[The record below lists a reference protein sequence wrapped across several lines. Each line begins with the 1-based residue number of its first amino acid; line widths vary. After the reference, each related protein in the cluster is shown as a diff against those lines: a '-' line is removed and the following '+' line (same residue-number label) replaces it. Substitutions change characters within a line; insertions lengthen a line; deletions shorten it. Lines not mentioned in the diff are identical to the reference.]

1 MDALRTGLWD
11 FRLRGRSLRLDLVLL
26 LIVALGAL
34 WRFNGL
40 DWGWTDFDPAAPGA
54 SGPGKFHAFHPDEAS
69 NIRAAKLFTQ
79 SDSWRP
85 TGELYGEKV
94 DYSLYGA
101 STIYLHVLAVKLRAL
116 AGDIKP
122 YDETDPASFRATWMA
137 VRWLTALLG
146 LACLPLLYW
155 AALSLYGLGA
165 ARLAALLLA
174 GAAFHAQS
182 GRFGTVDMPM
192 LFFCLWSLGHSARL
206 LRRRNWRDLL
216 LAALAAGLAV
226 STKVNALLVVLPIV
240 AAELLREPWPA
251 GAAARGRALLRI
263 LFGARLWAAAAVT
276 VGVFLLLNP
285 YALLDWRNYL
295 FADNAF
301 GLMHILRNVR
311 GEFYYPFQIQFQDI
325 HPLPFLVGNVLW
337 WAAGPTLLVAGL
349 CSWAWMLWRRR
360 PADWL
365 LLSWALPQL
374 VLTAGAKVL
383 FMRYAIPFLPL
394 LALGAAAL
402 LAHLLEQWR
411 AGARRAL
418 AWGLAAAVALPSL
431 GWTAALASV
440 HDREDSRITAGRWLA
455 SRLPEGAALLHERS
469 ANSIKPVI
477 HMPRYHNVCE
487 EIPTVY
493 RATGNTEADKL
504 DFLLD
509 KLRQVQWAAILESNR
524 KLGYDRCSRYPAE
537 KAFYAELFAD
547 RLGFATDTVFQ
558 TLPTVLGLR
567 IDDEP
572 AEFSLRYYDHEEI
585 HILHKSDPAALER
598 CGAELKAAFAADPAT
613 ADGRLA
619 RARELLERGD
629 PRAAYEALNT
639 LLRESDEAM
648 KRGEDR
654 AFGQA
659 AALLLLARVFETSA
673 DAALQAGQVEE
684 ARRLVGDIEGLY
696 EQALRLPTAP
706 LGQEARLAE
715 WIRFR
720 QRLGNLEGAEALREQ
735 ARQLGWRVPE

>member
-1 MDALRTGLWD
+1 
-11 FRLRGRSLRLDLVLL
+11 
-26 LIVALGAL
+26 
-34 WRFNGL
+34 
-40 DWGWTDFDPAAPGA
+40 
-54 SGPGKFHAFHPDEAS
+54 
-69 NIRAAKLFTQ
+69 
-79 SDSWRP
+79 
-85 TGELYGEKV
+85 
-94 DYSLYGA
+94 
-101 STIYLHVLAVKLRAL
+101 
-116 AGDIKP
+116 
-122 YDETDPASFRATWMA
+122 
-137 VRWLTALLG
+137 
-146 LACLPLLYW
+146 
-155 AALSLYGLGA
+155 
-165 ARLAALLLA
+165 
-174 GAAFHAQS
+174 
-182 GRFGTVDMPM
+182 
-192 LFFCLWSLGHSARL
+192 
-206 LRRRNWRDLL
+206 
-216 LAALAAGLAV
+216 
-226 STKVNALLVVLPIV
+226 
-240 AAELLREPWPA
+240 
-251 GAAARGRALLRI
+251 
-263 LFGARLWAAAAVT
+263 
-276 VGVFLLLNP
+276 
-285 YALLDWRNYL
+285 
-295 FADNAF
+295 
-301 GLMHILRNVR
+301 
-311 GEFYYPFQIQFQDI
+311 
-325 HPLPFLVGNVLW
+325 
-337 WAAGPTLLVAGL
+337 
-349 CSWAWMLWRRR
+349 
-360 PADWL
+360 
-365 LLSWALPQL
+365 
-374 VLTAGAKVL
+374 
-383 FMRYAIPFLPL
+383 MRYAIPFLPL

-411 AGARRAL
+411 AGARRGL
-418 AWGLAAAVALPSL
+418 AWGLATAVALPSL

-720 QRLGNLEGAEALREQ
+720 RRLGNLEGAEALREQ